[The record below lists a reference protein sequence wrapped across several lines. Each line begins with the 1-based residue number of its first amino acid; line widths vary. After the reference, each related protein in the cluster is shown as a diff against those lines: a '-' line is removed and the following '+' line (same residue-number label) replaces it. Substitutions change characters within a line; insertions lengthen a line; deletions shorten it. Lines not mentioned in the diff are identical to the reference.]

1 MRKEVERRLKVLRV
15 RFDKQSV
22 YVRDCDKLSEEG
34 IILYYTLE
42 SNIKQLESLLEY
54 EEEK

>member
-1 MRKEVERRLKVLRV
+1 MRKEIEKRLKVLRV

-22 YVRDCDKLSEEG
+22 YIRDCDKLSEEDYV
-34 IILYYTLE
+34 LYFKLE
-42 SNIKQLESLLEY
+42 SNIEQLESLLEY